1 MTATAQRSGNVCQLP
16 PLWDLSYKCCC
27 GKSAVVNEAKLV
39 ASSPASCSLILSD
52 PYKPRLLHCNSC
64 KIQRKHS
71 GSEQALPVRCALGF
85 SALGS
90 VSVTEGKR
98 EKRFKCVEGR
108 CEGCTHRLPN
118 PRSGPLREL
127 CWSQRGAGRCEP
139 TLGWSWLCLGL
150 EMLVPRYGPSCTH
163 LPTPRDPALTCLD
176 PHGEGRQG
184 AVCPRGCGSNCKTS
198 TNKDGR
204 DGKRDGT
211 LTSSYCSLLQ
221 KVRAPLIHD
230 LQERCAS
237 S

>member
-108 CEGCTHRLPN
+108 CEGRTHRLPN
-118 PRSGPLREL
+118 PCFGPLSEVL
-127 CWSQRGAGRCEP
+127 GGVSPPWDGAGSVW
-139 TLGWSWLCLGL
+139 GWECSSLAIA
-150 EMLVPRYGPSCTH
+150 
-163 LPTPRDPALTCLD
+163 PALPIS
-176 PHGEGRQG
+176 PHP
-184 AVCPRGCGSNCKTS
+184 V
-198 TNKDGR
+198 
-204 DGKRDGT
+204 T
-211 LTSSYCSLLQ
+211 L
-221 KVRAPLIHD
+221 P
-230 LQERCAS
+230 
-237 S
+237 